1 MHFDPMDFN
10 MILVWAKRVL
20 NCDHI
25 RSLNLMCCL
34 NAPPDSRRVKSP
46 KPSESPSNSCEAK
59 KGITRS
65 QDNGGNSQQK
75 KKEQKKQPRNGRQQ
89 GQQSADWNI
98 FRILLLNHVASAIRR
113 PKWQRTH
120 FNWKQRQRNQRQEGP
135 FPSHSRSRCLKNR
148 RKNAKANVNR
158 WCGTSRRMG
167 KVGG

>member
-1 MHFDPMDFN
+1 

-75 KKEQKKQPRNGRQQ
+75 KK
-89 GQQSADWNI
+89 S
-98 FRILLLNHVASAIRR
+98 
-113 PKWQRTH
+113 
-120 FNWKQRQRNQRQEGP
+120 
-135 FPSHSRSRCLKNR
+135 
-148 RKNAKANVNR
+148 RKNSHVMADNKDNKALTGIFFVFYY
-158 WCGTSRRMG
+158 
-167 KVGG
+167 